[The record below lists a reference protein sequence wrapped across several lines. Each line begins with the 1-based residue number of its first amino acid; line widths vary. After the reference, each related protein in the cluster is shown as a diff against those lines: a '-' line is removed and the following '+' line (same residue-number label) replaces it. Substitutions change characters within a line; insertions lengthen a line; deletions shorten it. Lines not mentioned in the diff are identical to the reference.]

1 MIDLTSGE
9 LANLFKI
16 TKYTLRHYLKEG
28 LLVPALTQEN
38 GYQLFSEVEV
48 YRLYQILFLRKL
60 GHSVNEIKKMFEEE
74 ELSHHLT
81 HSLTRIEEQIKE
93 LETIREI
100 LSQTI
105 DAQQTKLNEIMFI
118 EEEKRF
124 FKILKD
130 EERDGTDVRLK
141 AISKMADFDATN
153 LEEMGYLYR
162 FKCERPEVGYLSQST
177 DSDVALPQGLY
188 ASLTFL
194 AESDEQFNKAIEK
207 FQSDILVKEHLAK
220 KAPLV
225 ILENVQLS
233 LLYSQ
238 TMSYTIQM
246 KIN

>member
-9 LANLFKI
+9 LAKLFKI

-28 LLVPALTQEN
+28 LLVPAFTQEN
-38 GYQLFSEVEV
+38 GYQFFSEVEV
-48 YRLYQILFLRKL
+48 YRLYQILFFRKL
-60 GHSVNEIKKMFEEE
+60 GHSIDEIKKMFEEE
-74 ELSHHLT
+74 ELSDHLAT
-81 HSLTRIEEQIKE
+81 SLMRIEQQIKA

-105 DAQQTKLNEIMFI
+105 DAQQTKLNEIVFM
-118 EEEKRF
+118 EEEPRF
-124 FKILKD
+124 FKFLKD
-130 EERDGTDVRLK
+130 DEDGTELKLK

-153 LEEMGYLYR
+153 LEEMGYLCQ
-162 FKCERPEVGYLSQST
+162 FMSERPEVGYLSHS
-177 DSDVALPQGLY
+177 SDWDVPLAQGLY

-194 AESDEQFNKAIEK
+194 AESDEQFNEAIESFK
-207 FQSDILVKEHLAK
+207 SDILVKEHLAK

-238 TMSYTIQM
+238 TMSYTIQL